1 MHSFLEHA
9 LNFYAEWTK
18 TPTCQAAILQLSKK
32 SVSSFEDF
40 GHSTHCET
48 VSDISGIAEVNQN
61 QRTPDDSLDL
71 ITFRN
76 SVSSE
81 VSNDVAHG
89 PSLRMSDIEKRLSWF
104 LQRKLNDLQSKPNIS
119 DSLVKLEVN
128 AIEKRMEW
136 TEEFL
141 ESLDSDIEND
151 YAYMTVQT
159 WLESI
164 TEEER
169 YRELVKSLIYHSPE
183 VSAVQ
188 QLKRSEEI
196 LQREKARL
204 ARILAKVSDL

>member
-1 MHSFLEHA
+1 
-9 LNFYAEWTK
+9 
-18 TPTCQAAILQLSKK
+18 
-32 SVSSFEDF
+32 
-40 GHSTHCET
+40 
-48 VSDISGIAEVNQN
+48 
-61 QRTPDDSLDL
+61 
-71 ITFRN
+71 
-76 SVSSE
+76 
-81 VSNDVAHG
+81 
-89 PSLRMSDIEKRLSWF
+89 MSDIEKRLSWF